1 MTSTNTIYRRPRH
14 TRTGIQLPRTDLRR
28 TVTARRLRSLIAAYE
43 AELGG
48 TLTEQDKTLIR
59 QACTMQLAIEELERK
74 IVEGREVDA
83 DAIIRLSSEHRRLQS
98 ALRSREVKAKA
109 AGPTNLA
116 ELLAQEESGADA

>member
-14 TRTGIQLPRTDLRR
+14 TRTGIQLPRTDLR

-98 ALRSREVKAKA
+98 ALRSRAVKAMP

-116 ELLAQEESGADA
+116 ELLAQEESGADV

>member
-1 MTSTNTIYRRPRH
+1 MTSTNTVYRRPRH
-14 TRTGIQLPRTDLRR
+14 TRTGIQLPRTDLR

-43 AELGG
+43 AELAG

-74 IVEGREVDA
+74 IVEGRDVDA

>member
-1 MTSTNTIYRRPRH
+1 MTSTNTVYRRPRH
-14 TRTGIQLPRTDLRR
+14 TRTGIQLPRTDLR

-59 QACTMQLAIEELERK
+59 QCCTMQLAIEELERK
-74 IVEGREVDA
+74 IVEGRDVDA